1 MGPSSFAM
9 AARPPSWR
17 RHTVFDPMNA
27 HSQADDPTLMHVMQF
42 NSDEQMARIRC
53 LPEAEQ
59 SHLMQIIE
67 TVLGQRDR

>member
-1 MGPSSFAM
+1 
-9 AARPPSWR
+9 
-17 RHTVFDPMNA
+17 MNA